1 MGLATF
7 RRLREREAAK
17 QVASTPVVKPKRK
30 RKPKVTKNGDNDQRD
45 LSIERS

>member
-1 MGLATF
+1 MGMFAF
-7 RRLREREAAK
+7 RRIKEQEAAK